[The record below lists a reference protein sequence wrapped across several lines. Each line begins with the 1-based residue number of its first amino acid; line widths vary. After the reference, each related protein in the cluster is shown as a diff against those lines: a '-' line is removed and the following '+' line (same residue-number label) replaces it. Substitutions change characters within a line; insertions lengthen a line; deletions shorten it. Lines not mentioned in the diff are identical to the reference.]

1 MLSIVIEEQDGFDE
15 ERNIFVKQPR
25 VSLSLE
31 HSLVSLAKWE
41 STYHKPFLSRDE
53 KSIEETLYYIKC
65 MTITQ
70 NVDNKVYGRINQKII
85 DKVTRY
91 IEDPMTAMVFPKK
104 EGPGSREIVTAD
116 IIYYWMVSFN
126 IPLECQKWHL
136 NRLLALIKVC
146 SIKSQPPKKMS
157 RSELIKRQKELN
169 SQRRSRLN
177 SPG

>member
-1 MLSIVIEEQDGFDE
+1 MLTIVIEEQDGFDE
-15 ERNIFVKQPR
+15 SLNKFVKQPR
-25 VSLSLE
+25 VKLSLE

-41 STYHKPFLSRDE
+41 SRYHKAFLSRDD

-70 NVDNKVYGRINQKII
+70 NVDDKVYGRIDQSII
-85 DKVTRY
+85 NKVTTY
-91 IEDPMTAMVFPKK
+91 IENPMTAMKFPKK

-146 SIKSQPPKKMS
+146 SIRNQPPKKMS
-157 RSELIKRQKELN
+157 RSELLRRQKELN
-169 SQRRSRLN
+169 AQRRSRLN